1 MVNLALLLLLASAG
15 EGFAFWPFCKS
26 LCSAKFSC
34 TSSQGTHE
42 LEKLFARSVKS
53 DMSTAFL
60 SGHCLCLQIS
70 PRELLAMEKTYCQD
84 TGLSLVSW
92 SLQVPVQIYFALC
105 LECCSSRRFPPA
117 SPLQSGGSCCQEV
130 IPHAQAIS
138 YQSVTFSTHWANSS
152 PSTRAVSLCPF
163 ALVSPREPLLA
174 LTETQ

>member
-42 LEKLFARSVKS
+42 LEKLFARLVKS

-70 PRELLAMEKTYCQD
+70 PHELLAMEKTYCQD

-92 SLQVPVQIYFALC
+92 SLQVSLQIYFVLSVSNAA
-105 LECCSSRRFPPA
+105 PP
-117 SPLQSGGSCCQEV
+117 E
-130 IPHAQAIS
+130 
-138 YQSVTFSTHWANSS
+138 
-152 PSTRAVSLCPF
+152 
-163 ALVSPREPLLA
+163 VSPRPLPCSLVVLA
-174 LTETQ
+174 VRKLSLMLRLFLISLSLFQLIELIVHPVLELSLCVLLPWSPQGSPFLH